1 MADDGALMSPFLGA
15 ADLLSSTAA
24 VRRCIAL
31 LFYYTEVHGL
41 SVCPLG
47 GVFLLINRGS
57 VRMSCQKFTAA
68 TLQFFSPV
76 LL

>member
-47 GVFLLINRGS
+47 GVFFVDKPWLCTNVVPEIH
-57 VRMSCQKFTAA
+57 SCYIAV
-68 TLQFFSPV
+68 FSPV

>member
-31 LFYYTEVHGL
+31 LFYYAEVHGL

-47 GVFLLINRGS
+47 GVLF
-57 VRMSCQKFTAA
+57 VD
-68 TLQFFSPV
+68 
-76 LL
+76 